1 MLPAVFRKVI
11 LKQRGNHI
19 SAVSRLTWRFSL
31 IVRSVVHKVQQSCTV
46 EKMSR
51 ERGFAEMMI
60 AFYYYI
66 FICRKKS
73 RVFNG

>member
-1 MLPAVFRKVI
+1 MTCITNKNTENDFCT
-11 LKQRGNHI
+11 
-19 SAVSRLTWRFSL
+19 SRLTWTDL
-31 IVRSVVHKVQQSCTV
+31 QIVQSVVHKVQQSCTV

>member
-1 MLPAVFRKVI
+1 LLSAVFRKGI
-11 LKQRGNHI
+11 LKQKGNHI
-19 SAVSRLTWRFSL
+19 SAV
-31 IVRSVVHKVQQSCTV
+31 
-46 EKMSR
+46 SR

-73 RVFNG
+73 LVLNG